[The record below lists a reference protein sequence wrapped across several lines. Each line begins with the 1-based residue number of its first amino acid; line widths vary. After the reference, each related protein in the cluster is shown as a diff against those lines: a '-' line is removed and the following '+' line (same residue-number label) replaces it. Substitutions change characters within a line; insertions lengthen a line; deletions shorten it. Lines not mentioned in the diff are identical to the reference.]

1 MRSNKLKAKFVEKE
15 MSVKDVCVFLGL
27 SKTSL
32 LSKMNG
38 RTQFKLNELRK
49 IVDELDLTQ
58 AEVKEIFFD

>member
-1 MRSNKLKAKFVEKE
+1 MKAKFVEKE
-15 MSVKDVCVFLGL
+15 VSIKDMCVCLGL

-38 RTQFKLNELRK
+38 RTQFKLNEVRR
-49 IVDELDLTQ
+49 IIDELDLTQ